1 MGDRVRRAPSRPAVR
16 AVAMCAVAMCAWLPN
31 ASHADARSQ
40 DAAPRT
46 SSTPSAPTDFVPPGG
61 ISAANPV
68 AASGRPPRG
77 PLSRSDPQLWRISV
91 SLAIN
96 PPDGLGA
103 LAQAFTR
110 NANALLLPIITT
122 DTWFQAD
129 PSTVTSRVLIDGAPV
144 PAGEAQPLVRL
155 GRSGDGRIEVP
166 LTRPVTQ
173 TYQADVSWVV
183 QSWDCSVNE
192 AAAAQIGW
200 PAEWPEET
208 RRWLTPEPFIESNDA
223 GIVSFMQRVSGGRVQ
238 SVPPWLAAKDL
249 VRAACGAMRG
259 VDGMS
264 MRTVGNAV
272 EGLAVSGA
280 SATLQRGSG
289 SPNDLVCLS
298 VAVLRA
304 AGIPA
309 RPVLG
314 LSAPRSGGGRGT
326 GSSTSASELVT
337 WGEFFLPDAGWVPFD
352 PNMMRGS
359 IPSNA
364 TVRQP
369 WRGFAFELDL
379 ERRAPFAHSFGPEGA
394 SSADPFGAS
403 RSIRRAPLWS
413 WKVLPHAQDP
423 MNRAWIVLQGT
434 SLGPGRP

>member
-1 MGDRVRRAPSRPAVR
+1 M
-16 AVAMCAVAMCAWLPN
+16 
-31 ASHADARSQ
+31 
-40 DAAPRT
+40 
-46 SSTPSAPTDFVPPGG
+46 
-61 ISAANPV
+61 
-68 AASGRPPRG
+68 

-91 SLAIN
+91 SVAIN

-129 PSTVTSRVLIDGAPV
+129 PSTVTARVLVDGAPV
-144 PAGEAQPLVRL
+144 PSGEAPPLVRI

-183 QSWDCSVNE
+183 QSWECSVNE
-192 AAAAQIGW
+192 LAAAQVPW
-200 PAEWPEET
+200 PAEWPAGMQ
-208 RRWLTPEPFIESNDA
+208 RWLSPEPFIESDDA
-223 GIVSFMQRVSGGRVQ
+223 AVIAFVQRISGGRVR

-249 VRAACGAMRG
+249 VRAACGALRS
-259 VDGMS
+259 VDGNS
-264 MRTVGNAV
+264 VRTVGNAV
-272 EGLAVSGA
+272 EGLSVSGA
-280 SATLQRGSG
+280 SATLQRSTG
-289 SPNDLVCLS
+289 SPHDLVCLC
-298 VAVLRA
+298 VASLRA

-314 LSAPRSGGGRGT
+314 LAAPRGSGVRGS

-337 WGEFFLPDAGWVPFD
+337 WGEFFLPGSGWVPFD

-369 WRGFAFELDL
+369 WRGFAYELDL
-379 ERRAPFAHSFGPEGA
+379 ERRAPFAHAFGPEGA

>member
-1 MGDRVRRAPSRPAVR
+1 MADGRRCAPRGPALRVVLTWPVACGMALLAPMHAAAAV
-16 AVAMCAVAMCAWLPN
+16 
-31 ASHADARSQ
+31 Q
-40 DAAPRT
+40 DAAPGGAR
-46 SSTPSAPTDFVPPGG
+46 SGEVHPDSVPPGG
-61 ISAANPV
+61 VAASAPPH
-68 AASGRPPRG
+68 ASGRPPRA
-77 PLSRSDPQLWRISV
+77 PLVRSDPQLWRISV

-103 LAQAFTR
+103 MSQAFTR
-110 NANALLLPIITT
+110 NANAVLLPIVTT

-129 PSTVTSRVLIDGAPV
+129 PSTVTTRVLIDGAPV
-144 PAGEAQPLVRL
+144 AAGEVQPIVRL

-166 LTRPVTQ
+166 ITRPITQ
-173 TYQADVSWVV
+173 TFQADVSWVV

-192 AAAAQIGW
+192 TLAAQAVW
-200 PAEWPEET
+200 PTEWPEET
-208 RRWLTPEPFIESNDA
+208 RRWLAPGPFIESDDA
-223 GIVSFMQRVSGGRVQ
+223 AIVAFVQRVSGGRLR

-259 VDGMS
+259 VDGMT

-272 EGLAVSGA
+272 EGLSVSGA
-280 SATLQRGSG
+280 SATIQRGSG
-289 SPNDLVCLS
+289 SPHDLVCLS
-298 VAVLRA
+298 VAMLRA

-314 LSAPRSGGGRGT
+314 LAAARGT
-326 GSSTSASELVT
+326 GARGAGSATTASELVT

-352 PNMMRGS
+352 PNMMRGA
-359 IPSNA
+359 IPTNA
-364 TVRQP
+364 NVRQP

-379 ERRAPFAHSFGPEGA
+379 ERRAPFAHAFGPEGA

-434 SLGPGRP
+434 CLGSGQP

>member
-1 MGDRVRRAPSRPAVR
+1 V
-16 AVAMCAVAMCAWLPN
+16 
-31 ASHADARSQ
+31 
-40 DAAPRT
+40 
-46 SSTPSAPTDFVPPGG
+46 
-61 ISAANPV
+61 
-68 AASGRPPRG
+68 
-77 PLSRSDPQLWRISV
+77 RSDPQLWRISV

-103 LAQAFTR
+103 MSQAFTR

-129 PSTVTSRVLIDGAPV
+129 PSTVTTRVLIDGAPV
-144 PAGEAQPLVRL
+144 PAGEVQPMVRL

-208 RRWLTPEPFIESNDA
+208 RRWLAPEPFIESNDA
-223 GIVSFMQRVSGGRVQ
+223 GVVAFMQRVSGGRVR

-264 MRTVGNAV
+264 VRTVGNAV

-289 SPNDLVCLS
+289 SPHDLLCLS

-314 LSAPRSGGGRGT
+314 LGAPRGSGGRGS
-326 GSSTSASELVT
+326 GSATTASEVVT

-364 TVRQP
+364 SVRQP

-379 ERRAPFAHSFGPEGA
+379 ERRAPFAHAFGPEGA

>member
-1 MGDRVRRAPSRPAVR
+1 VGDAPRCAPPGRALRTLVTWSTATVL
-16 AVAMCAVAMCAWLPN
+16 AL
-31 ASHADARSQ
+31 HAAPHAGTASQ
-40 DAAPRT
+40 DAARPA
-46 SSTPSAPTDFVPPGG
+46 APAVAAGSVPPGG
-61 ISAANPV
+61 IAASPAV
-68 AASGRPPRG
+68 PASGRPPRG
-77 PLSRSDPQLWRISV
+77 PLVRSDPQLWRISV

-103 LAQAFTR
+103 TSQAFIR
-110 NANALLLPIITT
+110 NANALLLPIVTT

-129 PSTVTSRVLIDGAPV
+129 PTTLTARVLVDGTPV
-144 PAGEAQPLVRL
+144 PGRELQPMVRL
-155 GRSGDGRIEVP
+155 GRSGDGRIEIP
-166 LTRPVTQ
+166 LSRPITQ
-173 TYQADVSWVV
+173 TYQSDVSWVV

-192 AAAAQIGW
+192 TLAAQATW
-200 PAEWPEET
+200 PAEWPQET
-208 RRWLTPEPFIESNDA
+208 RRWLMPEPFIESDDA
-223 GIVSFMQRVSGGRVQ
+223 GVIAFVQRASGGQVR
-238 SVPPWLAAKDL
+238 SVSPWIAAKSL

-259 VDGMS
+259 VDGMT

-280 SATLQRGSG
+280 SATVQRGSG
-289 SPNDLVCLS
+289 SPHDLVCLS
-298 VAVLRA
+298 VAMLRA

-314 LSAPRSGGGRGT
+314 LAASRGT
-326 GSSTSASELVT
+326 GVRGAGSSTTASELVS
-337 WGEFFLPDAGWVPFD
+337 WGEFYLPDAGWVPFD

-364 TVRQP
+364 SVLQP

-403 RSIRRAPLWS
+403 RSMRRAPLWS

-434 SLGPGRP
+434 CLGPGRP

>member
-1 MGDRVRRAPSRPAVR
+1 MDERRVRASFGVLACAIVVVVCASSAGAHRDGAANGAP
-16 AVAMCAVAMCAWLPN
+16 
-31 ASHADARSQ
+31 
-40 DAAPRT
+40 APV
-46 SSTPSAPTDFVPPGG
+46 PPTDTVPPGG
-61 ISAANPV
+61 IAASAAVP
-68 AASGRPPRG
+68 ASGRPPRG

-96 PPDGLGA
+96 PPDGMGA
-103 LAQAFTR
+103 MTQAFTR
-110 NANALLLPIITT
+110 NANALLLPVITT

-129 PSTVTSRVLIDGAPV
+129 PSTVTTRVLIDGTPV
-144 PAGEAQPLVRL
+144 PAGEVQAMVRL

-166 LTRPVTQ
+166 LTRPITQ
-173 TYQADVSWVV
+173 TFQADVSWVV

-208 RRWLTPEPFIESNDA
+208 RRWLPSEPFIESDDA
-223 GIVSFMQRVSGGRVQ
+223 SVVAFMQRVSGGRVR

-249 VRAACGAMRG
+249 VRAACGALRG

-264 MRTVGNAV
+264 VRTVGNAV

-280 SATLQRGSG
+280 SAAMQRGSG
-289 SPNDLVCLS
+289 SPHDLVCLC

-314 LSAPRSGGGRGT
+314 LAAPRGGGARGS
-326 GSSTSASELVT
+326 GSSTSANELVT

-352 PNMMRGS
+352 PNMMRGA

-364 TVRQP
+364 SVRQP

-379 ERRAPFAHSFGPEGA
+379 ERRAPFAHAFGPDGA

-403 RSIRRAPLWS
+403 RSVRRAPLWS

-434 SLGPGRP
+434 CLGPGRP

>member
-1 MGDRVRRAPSRPAVR
+1 VG
-16 AVAMCAVAMCAWLPN
+16 
-31 ASHADARSQ
+31 DARRCGPMGSALRIALTWWVAAGLALPAAIDVAAEAQ
-40 DAAPRT
+40 DAAQRV
-46 SSTPSAPTDFVPPGG
+46 APAVPAPAESVPPGG
-61 ISAANPV
+61 VDAATAPP
-68 AASGRPPRG
+68 ASGRPPRG
-77 PLSRSDPQLWRISV
+77 PLVRSDPQLWRISV

-103 LAQAFTR
+103 MSQAFTR
-110 NANALLLPIITT
+110 NANALLLPIVTT

-129 PSTVTSRVLIDGAPV
+129 PSTISTRVLIDGAPM
-144 PAGEAQPLVRL
+144 PAGEVQPLVRL

-192 AAAAQIGW
+192 AVAAQVGW
-200 PAEWPEET
+200 PSEWPVEM
-208 RRWLTPEPFIESNDA
+208 RRWLAPEPFIESEDA
-223 GIVSFMQRVSGGRVQ
+223 GIVAFMQRVSGGRVR
-238 SVPPWLAAKDL
+238 SVSPWLAAKEL
-249 VRAACGAMRG
+249 VRAACGAMRS

-280 SATLQRGSG
+280 SATMQRGSG
-289 SPNDLVCLS
+289 SPHDLVCLS

-314 LSAPRSGGGRGT
+314 LSAPRSGGTRGT
-326 GSSTSASELVT
+326 GSSTTASELVT
-337 WGEFFLPDAGWVPFD
+337 WGEFYLPDAGWVPFD

-364 TVRQP
+364 TLRQP

-403 RSIRRAPLWS
+403 RSMRRAPLWS

>member
-1 MGDRVRRAPSRPAVR
+1 MGDAPRCAPRGSALCT
-16 AVAMCAVAMCAWLPN
+16 VATWLA
-31 ASHADARSQ
+31 ASALALGVTIHDGAASQ
-40 DAAPRT
+40 DAAPQAAPRA
-46 SSTPSAPTDFVPPGG
+46 PSPAESVPPGG
-61 ISAANPV
+61 IAAAPAPP
-68 AASGRPPRG
+68 AAGRPPRG
-77 PLSRSDPQLWRISV
+77 PLVRSDPQLWRISV

-103 LAQAFTR
+103 MSQAFTR
-110 NANALLLPIITT
+110 NANALLLPIVTT
-122 DTWFQAD
+122 DTWFKAD
-129 PSTVTSRVLIDGAPV
+129 PSTVTTRVLIDGAPV
-144 PAGEAQPLVRL
+144 ASGEVQPLVRL
-155 GRSGDGRIEVP
+155 GRSGDGRVEVP
-166 LTRPVTQ
+166 ITRPITQ
-173 TYQADVSWVV
+173 TFQADVSWVV

-192 AAAAQIGW
+192 ALAAQAVW

-208 RRWLTPEPFIESNDA
+208 RRWLEPGPFIESDDA
-223 GIVSFMQRVSGGRVQ
+223 AIVAFVQRVSGGRVR

-249 VRAACGAMRG
+249 VRAACGALRG
-259 VDGMS
+259 VDGMT

-272 EGLAVSGA
+272 EGLSVSGA
-280 SATLQRGSG
+280 SATMQRGSG
-289 SPNDLVCLS
+289 SPHDLVCLS
-298 VAVLRA
+298 VAMLRA

-314 LSAPRSGGGRGT
+314 LAASRGT
-326 GSSTSASELVT
+326 GARGAGSATTASELVT

-352 PNMMRGS
+352 PNMMRGA

-364 TVRQP
+364 SVRQP

-434 SLGPGRP
+434 SLGAGQP

>member
-1 MGDRVRRAPSRPAVR
+1 VRWLAAGVGAGVAIGIIASAGAAESAAAP
-16 AVAMCAVAMCAWLPN
+16 
-31 ASHADARSQ
+31 HAAQ
-40 DAAPRT
+40 DAAPAGSRT
-46 SSTPSAPTDFVPPGG
+46 APAATDAAPPGG
-61 ISAANPV
+61 IAAAP
-68 AASGRPPRG
+68 APPASGRPPRL
-77 PLSRSDPQLWRISV
+77 PIARIDPQLWRISV

-96 PPDGLGA
+96 PPDGMGA

-129 PSTVTSRVLIDGAPV
+129 PSSVTARVLIDGAPV
-144 PAGEAQPLVRL
+144 PAGDAQPIVRL
-155 GRSGDGRIEVP
+155 GRSGDGRIEIP
-166 LTRPVTQ
+166 LTRPITQ

-183 QSWDCSVNE
+183 QSWDCTVNE
-192 AAAAQIGW
+192 VAASQIGW
-200 PAEWPEET
+200 PSEWPEET
-208 RRWLTPEPFIESNDA
+208 RRWLPAEPFIESDDA
-223 GIVSFMQRVSGGRVQ
+223 GVVAFMQRASGGRAR

-249 VRAACGAMRG
+249 VRAACGALRG

-280 SATLQRGSG
+280 AATLQRGSG
-289 SPNDLVCLS
+289 SPHDLVCLC

-314 LSAPRSGGGRGT
+314 LSAPRGTGTRGGG
-326 GSSTSASELVT
+326 SATSASEVVT

-352 PNMMRGS
+352 PNMMRGA

-379 ERRAPFAHSFGPEGA
+379 ERRAPFAHAFGPEGA

-403 RSIRRAPLWS
+403 RSMRRAPLWS

-434 SLGPGRP
+434 CIGPGRP